1 MAHSTLFLSLPSF
14 PQNPSPPSLPF
25 FRPLPFHPSSFMLCL
40 LLSQLLPILSSPT
53 ILPCCS
59 NYPTPALFYPLPS
72 SPCSFLSPTFLT
84 LLLSILYLPH
94 PAPFY
99 PLPSSPCSFLSPT
112 IPHISPLPYTIFPC
126 FSHFLSPLKIVTSLP
141 SPTSPYLSQ
150 SSVPGLY
157 LYVG

>member
-1 MAHSTLFLSLPSF
+1 MQGYYNHKWLTLLSS
-14 PQNPSPPSLPF
+14 SPSLPF
-25 FRPLPFHPSSFMLCL
+25 LRTPPLPPFLSSDPFPSTRPPLCSASSYLNCFQSYLPPPSS
-40 LLSQLLPILSSPT
+40 PAAPT
-53 ILPCCS
+53 ILP
-59 NYPTPALFYPLPS
+59 
-72 SPCSFLSPTFLT
+72 

>member
-72 SPCSFLSPTFLT
+72 SPCSFLSPT
-84 LLLSILYLPH
+84 
-94 PAPFY
+94 
-99 PLPSSPCSFLSPT
+99 